1 MLSLFWFERLIR
13 SLPPFLFFF
22 IYDYLIYYIYKLYSH
37 NHIIFSSI
45 SDGKSRNLND
55 LFIDKYNSSMNTSS
69 TIFTQSS
76 TTFPFLCIL
85 ILKVPPSIA
94 KTNIVL
100 LFVLWKESSLVFNR
114 KDFYFYYSFFVNSLT
129 IRFFKHFPPTH
140 SNSNHCMVIESQLHS
155 SSIHPYLVSMQE
167 NLLLEFNSDGNVTTT
182 ELLCYEMNTNLK
194 LQVSPQY
201 NKLVHCSPILYNP

>member
-1 MLSLFWFERLIR
+1 MLSLFWFEKLIR

-85 ILKVPPSIA
+85 ILKVSPSIA

-114 KDFYFYYSFFVNSLT
+114 KRFLLLLFLFLSTHWLFASSNTSLQLTQTLPLYGHRIATLFLFY
-129 IRFFKHFPPTH
+129 
-140 SNSNHCMVIESQLHS
+140 
-155 SSIHPYLVSMQE
+155 SSIFSFDARKPFTRIQ
-167 NLLLEFNSDGNVTTT
+167 
-182 ELLCYEMNTNLK
+182 
-194 LQVSPQY
+194 
-201 NKLVHCSPILYNP
+201 